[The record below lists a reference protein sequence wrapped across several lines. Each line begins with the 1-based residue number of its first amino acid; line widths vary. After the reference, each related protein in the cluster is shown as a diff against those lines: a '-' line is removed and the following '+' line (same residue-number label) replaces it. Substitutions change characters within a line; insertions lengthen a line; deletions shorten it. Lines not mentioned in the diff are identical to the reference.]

1 MQRQSATTL
10 LALLVGCAVI
20 PATHA
25 YSVNVVSSQP
35 VTRQIMPEL
44 ATIQGIMEEMVRMQT
59 ATGTAIT
66 QNSEKLATV
75 IAQDGQA
82 TRQQMIFS
90 NETHR
95 LEEARKSF
103 SVPDSICSE
112 SASGIA
118 AESRRAAA
126 SAAARLSQGGG
137 VSSKPIRERLSRAAD
152 SPVREAYDS
161 AGIHAGYCTEA
172 EYARFG
178 GTDVCPAVGDL
189 PGGDSQV
196 RSLYQGAG
204 TADTPAALTWD
215 QKQIDAATA
224 YMKNTARPSAGRAP
238 GKGEVGTQTGRTY
251 VGLQNEYNGIID
263 AASHPQL
270 SLIADSTPN
279 EATRGALTEALQS
292 PSAAAYFDRTASSE
306 ARTRGHMSQREFE
319 AFEAGRRYANTDW
332 QQDLQGMEGDNLLR
346 ELLRTTALL
355 NWQMNDLK
363 EQIRQGNVI
372 AGQQLALAARQYYGQ
387 RLGERKMKDDNSI
400 DEKKPAPRLRRIG
413 DIGINL
419 FAPLAETRWMLR
431 SCRHMLDQ
439 HKTRLKRLMPDR
451 QPESPVCMTWEEA
464 VRASG
469 LTVDELDRR
478 LRRRRMFWRT
488 GFWLMMIPV
497 LLLCGMALAATALP
511 VITLIRILVCL
522 LLMSTIAALCASKAL
537 IASYRLWQLN
547 ERRVSEDEQGTFPDY
562 LQARHGWKQATWL
575 AITHRQY

>member
-10 LALLVGCAVI
+10 LALLVGCAAI

-387 RLGERKMKDDNSI
+387 RLGELSQAMSQ
-400 DEKKPAPRLRRIG
+400 G
-413 DIGINL
+413 
-419 FAPLAETRWMLR
+419 
-431 SCRHMLDQ
+431 S
-439 HKTRLKRLMPDR
+439 
-451 QPESPVCMTWEEA
+451 
-464 VRASG
+464 VR
-469 LTVDELDRR
+469 
-478 LRRRRMFWRT
+478 
-488 GFWLMMIPV
+488 
-497 LLLCGMALAATALP
+497 
-511 VITLIRILVCL
+511 
-522 LLMSTIAALCASKAL
+522 
-537 IASYRLWQLN
+537 
-547 ERRVSEDEQGTFPDY
+547 
-562 LQARHGWKQATWL
+562 
-575 AITHRQY
+575 

>member
-10 LALLVGCAVI
+10 LALLIGCAVI

-25 YSVNVVSSQP
+25 YSVTVVASQP
-35 VTRQIMPEL
+35 VTTQIMPEL
-44 ATIQGIMEEMVRMQT
+44 AAIQGVMAEMVRMQT
-59 ATGTAIT
+59 ATGTAIN
-66 QNSEKLATV
+66 QSSEKLASV

-90 NETHR
+90 NETRR

-112 SASGIA
+112 SASGVA

-137 VSSKPIRERLSRAAD
+137 VSSKPIRERSPGQQTHQPARHMTVQAFMPVTARKLNMPALAEPMSALPWASCRAETA
-152 SPVREAYDS
+152 
-161 AGIHAGYCTEA
+161 
-172 EYARFG
+172 
-178 GTDVCPAVGDL
+178 
-189 PGGDSQV
+189 V

-204 TADTPAALTWD
+204 TADTPAALTD

-387 RLGERKMKDDNSI
+387 RLGELSQAMSQ
-400 DEKKPAPRLRRIG
+400 G
-413 DIGINL
+413 
-419 FAPLAETRWMLR
+419 
-431 SCRHMLDQ
+431 S
-439 HKTRLKRLMPDR
+439 
-451 QPESPVCMTWEEA
+451 
-464 VRASG
+464 VR
-469 LTVDELDRR
+469 
-478 LRRRRMFWRT
+478 
-488 GFWLMMIPV
+488 
-497 LLLCGMALAATALP
+497 
-511 VITLIRILVCL
+511 
-522 LLMSTIAALCASKAL
+522 
-537 IASYRLWQLN
+537 
-547 ERRVSEDEQGTFPDY
+547 
-562 LQARHGWKQATWL
+562 
-575 AITHRQY
+575 